1 MFEYHAK
8 ILTVFDGDTLR
19 ADLDLG
25 FGVTLKNQ
33 ALRVH
38 GIDCPEMATDAGK
51 AARDHA
57 RTLLTGGLIVRV
69 ETFKDSKE
77 KYGRY
82 LAKITLPTGCDY
94 ASAMIAEGHAKP
106 YFGGTRE
113 S

>member
-1 MFEYHAK
+1 MFEYFAK
-8 ILTVFDGDTLR
+8 ILTVYDGDTLR

-25 FGVTLKNQ
+25 FGVTVKNQ

-38 GIDCPEMATDAGK
+38 GIDCPEMGTEAGT

-57 RTLLTGGLIVRV
+57 RCLLTGGLIVRI

-82 LAKITLPTGCDY
+82 LAKITLPTGNDF
-94 ASAMIAEGHAKP
+94 ASAMIAAGHGTH
-106 YFGGTRE
+106 YFGGSRE